1 MRYGPSLSGAR
12 PVRIWSARGDRV
24 QLFNFFAKSRWR
36 DVAQIQSDIAGLL
49 DVALRLMCELEPHEI
64 SEVNAVSNRD
74 LLKSDCS
81 LLSQGFVAA
90 PLCSARHVLLL
101 RKYADKPDLYVAQL
115 KQHPEAE
122 SQRIQV
128 GACRNLPSRRR

>member
-1 MRYGPSLSGAR
+1 
-12 PVRIWSARGDRV
+12 
-24 QLFNFFAKSRWR
+24 
-36 DVAQIQSDIAGLL
+36 VAQIQSDIAGLL

-64 SEVNAVSNRD
+64 TEVNVVSNRD

-81 LLSQGFVAA
+81 LLSQGFLAA
-90 PLCSARHVLLL
+90 PLFLVRHVLLL
-101 RKYADKPDLYVAQL
+101 RKYVDNPDLYDAQL
-115 KQHPEAE
+115 KLHSEAE

>member
-1 MRYGPSLSGAR
+1 
-12 PVRIWSARGDRV
+12 V
-24 QLFNFFAKSRWR
+24 QLFNFFATSRWR
-36 DVAQIQSDIAGLL
+36 DVAQIQPDIAGLL
-49 DVALRLMCELEPHEI
+49 DVALSLMCELEPDEI

-81 LLSQGFVAA
+81 LLSQGFLAA
-90 PLCSARHVLLL
+90 PLCSVRHFKLLE
-101 RKYADKPDLYVAQL
+101 KYVSRPELYVAQL